1 MVGVAKRLRHWFV
14 VPAFAGSNPVIHLF
28 DKDGL
33 SSKLR
38 RLSSLE
44 LLYKWSIT

>member
-28 DKDGL
+28 DKDRL

-38 RLSSLE
+38 KLNYLE
-44 LLYKWSIT
+44 LTSK